1 MSRFLKLTKFL
12 FNTTDILQIVIEPN
26 KYFIH
31 LRASNFSG
39 NMWQA
44 GMIGFGTISTDRH
57 VIEVCETAHSADYK
71 IVSEWISS
79 LDK

>member
-12 FNTTDILQIVIEPN
+12 FNTADILQIVIEPN

-39 NMWQA
+39 NMWQF
-44 GMIGFGTISTDRH
+44 GIMGFGAISTDNQ
-57 VIEVCETAHSADYK
+57 VIEVCETKHSTDYK
-71 IVSEWISS
+71 IVSEWINQQ
-79 LDK
+79 

>member
-1 MSRFLKLTKFL
+1 MSRFLKLTNFL
-12 FNTTDILQIVIEPN
+12 LNTNGILQIVIEPN

-39 NMWQA
+39 NMWQF
-44 GMIGFGTISTDRH
+44 GIMGFGAISTDRH
-57 VIEVCETAHSADYK
+57 IIEVCETAHSTDYK

>member
-12 FNTTDILQIVIEPN
+12 LNTKDILQIVINPN
-26 KYFIH
+26 KYHIH
-31 LRASNFSG
+31 MRASEFSG
-39 NMWQA
+39 TMWQL
-44 GMIGFGTISTDRH
+44 GIMGFGSISTDRH
-57 VIEVCETAHSADYK
+57 VIEVCETAHSTDYK

>member
-39 NMWQA
+39 NSCQVF
-44 GMIGFGTISTDRH
+44 GFGLGAISTDNQ
-57 VIEVCETAHSADYK
+57 VIEVCETKHSTDYK
-71 IVSEWISS
+71 IVSEWINQQ
-79 LDK
+79 